1 MTEEEARVEYARLLA
16 VAVDWSRKAQAE
28 PENQFVAM
36 QRRHAVKRAEAF
48 GVEVLRAVV
57 AS

>member
-16 VAVDWSRKAQAE
+16 VATDWAKRLNAD
-28 PENQFVAM
+28 PENFFLAR
-36 QRRHAVKRAEAF
+36 QRQIAVERAEAF

-57 AS
+57 TA

>member
-16 VAVDWSRKAQAE
+16 VAVDWSRRLQAE
-28 PENQFVAM
+28 PGNRFLER
-36 QRRHAVKRAEAF
+36 QRQRAVDRAEAF

-57 AS
+57 S